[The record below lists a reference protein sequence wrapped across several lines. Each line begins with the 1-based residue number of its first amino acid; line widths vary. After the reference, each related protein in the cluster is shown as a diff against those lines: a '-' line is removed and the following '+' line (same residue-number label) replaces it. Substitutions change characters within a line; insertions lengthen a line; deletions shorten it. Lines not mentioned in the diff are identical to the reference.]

1 MTEDATM
8 DVTLKYVV
16 LLILI
21 LGTILVI
28 IFENRNPVKTIAWC
42 LVLIFLPVIGLT
54 LYVLFGMDNRHRRLI
69 KEEDLSCLKEI
80 TEMTQSDDIVS
91 EMPIPHKPLADM
103 LCKMNMSFLLS
114 GNDVEIMTDFQTMSD
129 RLIADIEGARHH
141 INMLF
146 FKFEDDAAGRRIAD
160 ALIRKSEEGVQVRLI
175 YDDAGNLMVPRRF
188 YRKLRKHGI
197 KVRGFIRIFLP
208 ILSRDYNSRNHRK
221 VVVIDGRVGYMGG
234 MNIAQRYA
242 EGLKWGIWRDT
253 HMRITGPAV
262 SELQT
267 SFLTDWK
274 FTGGDEP
281 DLAPMYP
288 YNPPSGNTLM
298 QIVTGGPMDK
308 WNVMMQA
315 YMTAISS
322 ARCYAFLQSP
332 YFIPPEP
339 IMKTLQNAA
348 LSGVDVRVM
357 IPYRGDKG
365 VLPPWASR
373 SYIKDALNAGIRI
386 YLYRKGYMHAKTL
399 VIDDSLVTIGS
410 TNIDFRGFEQ
420 DFEINAFMY
429 DESLA
434 RQYHDVFIEDQ
445 NDAELIDPLEWDKR
459 PFIDKAKES
468 VARVFSPLL

>member
-1 MTEDATM
+1 MDFAIKHIVIAT
-8 DVTLKYVV
+8 V
-16 LLILI
+16 IF
-21 LGTILVI
+21 GTILVI

-42 LVLIFLPVIGLT
+42 MVLTFMPVIGLL
-54 LYVLFGMDNRHRRLI
+54 LYILFGMDNRHRRQI
-69 KEEDLSCLKEI
+69 KDEDLSRLKGI
-80 TEMTQSDDIVS
+80 TEITQSDDILS
-91 EMPIPHKPLADM
+91 EMPVPQKPLADM
-103 LCKMNMSFLLS
+103 LRKMNKSFLLS
-114 GNDVEIMTDFQTMSD
+114 GNDVEIITDFQTMSD

-197 KVRGFIRIFLP
+197 QVRGFIRIFLP

-274 FTGGDEP
+274 FTKGDEP
-281 DLAPMYP
+281 DLDSMYP

-315 YMTAISS
+315 YMTAIAS
-322 ARCYAFLQSP
+322 ARHYAYLQSP

-339 IMKTLQNAA
+339 IMKVLQNAA
-348 LSGVDVRVM
+348 LSGVDIRVM

-373 SYIKDALNAGIRI
+373 SYFKEAMNAGIRI
-386 YLYRKGYMHAKTL
+386 YLYRKGYMHAKTMT
-399 VIDDSLVTIGS
+399 IDDSLVMIGS

-429 DESLA
+429 DESMA
-434 RQYHDVFIEDQ
+434 RQQRDIFLEDLK
-445 NDAELIDPLEWDKR
+445 DAELIDPLEWDRR

-468 VARVFSPLL
+468 VARIFSPVL

>member
-1 MTEDATM
+1 ME
-8 DVTLKYVV
+8 VTLKYVV

-28 IFENRNPVKTIAWC
+28 VSENRNPVKTIAWC
-42 LVLIFLPVIGLT
+42 MVLIFLPVIGLT
-54 LYVLFGMDNRHRRLI
+54 LYILFGMDNRHRRQI
-69 KEEDLSCLKEI
+69 KEEDLNRLKEI
-80 TEMTQSDDIVS
+80 TERVQGKEISSEIPDCHIPLVSMLQTMNKAYPLYGNHVDI
-91 EMPIPHKPLADM
+91 L
-103 LCKMNMSFLLS
+103 
-114 GNDVEIMTDFQTMSD
+114 TDFRTMAD
-129 RLIADIEGARHH
+129 RLVADIEDARYHV
-141 INMLF
+141 NMLF

-160 ALIRKSEEGVQVRLI
+160 ALIRKAEEGVQVRLI
-175 YDDAGNLMVPRRF
+175 YDEAGNLMVPGRF
-188 YRKLRKHGI
+188 YRKLRNHGI
-197 KVRGFIRIFLP
+197 QVRGFIRIFLP

-221 VVVIDGRVGYMGG
+221 IVVIDGRIGYMGG

-274 FTGGDEP
+274 FTKGDEP
-281 DLAPMYP
+281 DLVPMYP
-288 YNPPSGNTLM
+288 YNPPCGNSLM

-315 YMTAISS
+315 YMTVIAS
-322 ARCYAFLQSP
+322 ARHHAYLQSP

-373 SYIKDALNAGIRI
+373 SYIKDALNAGIKI
-386 YLYRKGYMHAKTL
+386 YLYRKGYMHSKTMT
-399 VIDDSLVTIGS
+399 IDDSIVTIGS

-420 DFEINAFMY
+420 DFEINAFIY
-429 DESLA
+429 DENLA
-434 RQYHDVFIEDQ
+434 VQQRDMFLEDQ
-445 NDAELIDPLEWDKR
+445 NDAELIDPAEWDKR

-468 VARVFSPLL
+468 VARIFSPVL

>member
-1 MTEDATM
+1 M
-8 DVTLKYVV
+8 DFALKQVFV
-16 LLILI
+16 LTII

-28 IFENRNPVKTIAWC
+28 ISENRNPVKTIAWC
-42 LVLIFLPVIGLT
+42 VVLAFMPVIGLL
-54 LYVLFGMDNRHRRLI
+54 LYILFGMDNRHRRLI
-69 KEEDLSCLKEI
+69 KEDDLSRLKGI
-80 TEMTQSDDIVS
+80 TEIIQGEDISSD
-91 EMPIPHKPLADM
+91 IPAQYKPLAGM
-103 LCKMNMSFLLS
+103 LHKMNRAYPLS
-114 GNDVEIMTDFQTMSD
+114 GNNVEIITDFQTMSD
-129 RLIADIEGARHH
+129 RLIADIGSARQH

-146 FKFEDDAAGRRIAD
+146 FKFEDDEVGRRIAD
-160 ALIRKSEEGVQVRLI
+160 ALIKKAEEGVQVRLI

-188 YRKLRKHGI
+188 YKKLRKHGLQ
-197 KVRGFIRIFLP
+197 VRGFIKIFLP

-221 VVVIDGRVGYMGG
+221 VVVIDGKVGYMGG

-253 HMRITGPAV
+253 QIRIMGPAV

-274 FTGGDEP
+274 FTKGDTP
-281 DLAPMYP
+281 DLGLMYP
-288 YNPPSGNTLM
+288 YNAPCGNTLM

-308 WNVMMQA
+308 WNAMMQA
-315 YMTAISS
+315 YMTAIVS
-322 ARCYAFLQSP
+322 ARSYAYLQSP

-339 IMKTLQNAA
+339 IMKVLQNAA

-373 SYIKDALNAGIRI
+373 SYIKEALNAGIRM

-410 TNIDFRGFEQ
+410 TNLDFRGFEQ

-429 DESLA
+429 DENLA
-434 RQYHDVFIEDQ
+434 RQQHDLFIEDQ
-445 NDAELIDPLEWDKR
+445 KDAELIDPLEWDKR
-459 PFIDKAKES
+459 PLLDKAKES
-468 VARVFSPLL
+468 AARIFSQVL

>member
-1 MTEDATM
+1 M
-8 DVTLKYVV
+8 DFALKQVFV
-16 LLILI
+16 LTII

-28 IFENRNPVKTIAWC
+28 ISENRNPVKTIAWC
-42 LVLIFLPVIGLT
+42 LVLAFMPVIGLL
-54 LYVLFGMDNRHRRLI
+54 LYILFGMDNRHRRLI
-69 KEEDLSCLKEI
+69 KEDDLSRLKGI
-80 TEMTQSDDIVS
+80 TEIIQGEDISSD
-91 EMPIPHKPLADM
+91 IPAQYKPLAGM
-103 LCKMNMSFLLS
+103 LHKMNRAYPLS
-114 GNDVEIMTDFQTMSD
+114 GNNVEIITDFQTMSD
-129 RLIADIEGARHH
+129 RLIADIGSARQH

-146 FKFEDDAAGRRIAD
+146 FKFEDDEVGRRIAD
-160 ALIRKSEEGVQVRLI
+160 ALIKKAEEGVQVRLI

-188 YRKLRKHGI
+188 YKKLRNHGLQ
-197 KVRGFIRIFLP
+197 VRGFIKIFLP

-221 VVVIDGRVGYMGG
+221 VVVIDGKVGYMGG

-253 HMRITGPAV
+253 QIRIMGPAV

-274 FTGGDEP
+274 FTKGDTP
-281 DLAPMYP
+281 DLGLMYP
-288 YNPPSGNTLM
+288 YNAPCGNTLM

-308 WNVMMQA
+308 WNAMMQA
-315 YMTAISS
+315 YMTAIVS
-322 ARCYAFLQSP
+322 ARSYAYLQSP

-339 IMKTLQNAA
+339 IMKVLQNAA

-373 SYIKDALNAGIRI
+373 SYIKEALNAGIRM

-410 TNIDFRGFEQ
+410 TNLDFRGFEQ

-429 DESLA
+429 NENLA
-434 RQYHDVFIEDQ
+434 RQQHDLFIEDQ
-445 NDAELIDPLEWDKR
+445 KDAELIDPLEWDKR
-459 PFIDKAKES
+459 PLLDKAKES
-468 VARVFSPLL
+468 AARIFSQVL

>member
-1 MTEDATM
+1 M
-8 DVTLKYVV
+8 DFPLKHMV
-16 LLILI
+16 ILAII

-42 LVLIFLPVIGLT
+42 MVLIFMPVIGLI
-54 LYVLFGMDNRHRRLI
+54 LYILFGMDNRHRRQI
-69 KEEDLSCLKEI
+69 KDEDLCRLKGI
-80 TEMTQSDDIVS
+80 TETIQSDDIVY
-91 EMPIPHKPLADM
+91 EVPARHKPLADM
-103 LCKMNMSFLLS
+103 LRKMNRAYPLG
-114 GNDVEIMTDFQTMSD
+114 GNNVEIITDFRTMSD

-141 INMLF
+141 INILF
-146 FKFEDDAAGRRIAD
+146 FKFEDDAAGRRIAE
-160 ALIRKSEEGVQVRLI
+160 ALIRKAEEGINIRLI
-175 YDDAGNLMVPRRF
+175 YDDAGNLTVPRRF
-188 YRKLRKHGI
+188 YRKLRRHGI
-197 KVRGFIRIFLP
+197 QVRGFIRLFLP

-221 VVVIDGRVGYMGG
+221 VVVIDGKIGYMGG

-274 FTGGDEP
+274 FTKGDEP
-281 DLAPMYP
+281 DPGSMYP
-288 YNPPSGNTLM
+288 YNPPCGNTLM
-298 QIVTGGPMDK
+298 QIVTGGSMDK

-315 YMTAISS
+315 YMTAIAS
-322 ARCYAFLQSP
+322 ARSYAYLQSP

-339 IMKTLQNAA
+339 IMKVLQNAA

-373 SYIKDALNAGIRI
+373 SYIKEALSAGIKV
-386 YLYRKGYMHAKTL
+386 YLYRKGYMHAKTM

-420 DFEINAFMY
+420 DFEINAFIY
-429 DESLA
+429 DEHLA
-434 RQYHDVFIEDQ
+434 TQQRENFLDDQ
-445 NDAELIDPLEWDKR
+445 KDAELIDPLEWDKR

-468 VARVFSPLL
+468 VARIFSQVL

>member
-1 MTEDATM
+1 M
-8 DVTLKYVV
+8 DFALKQVFV
-16 LLILI
+16 LTII

-28 IFENRNPVKTIAWC
+28 ISENRNPVKTIAWC
-42 LVLIFLPVIGLT
+42 VVLAFMPVIGLL
-54 LYVLFGMDNRHRRLI
+54 LYILFGMDNRHRRLI
-69 KEEDLSCLKEI
+69 RKEEYDRLKGM
-80 TEMTQSDDIVS
+80 TETMQKDDIVS
-91 EMPIPHKPLADM
+91 EIPDRHKPLVTM
-103 LCKMNMSFLLS
+103 LSKANGAYPLS
-114 GNDVEIMTDFQTMSD
+114 GNNVEIMSDFTTMSD
-129 RLIADIEGARHH
+129 RLVRDIESARYH
-141 INMLF
+141 INILF
-146 FKFEDDAAGRRIAD
+146 FKFEDDQVGNKIAD
-160 ALIRKSEEGVQVRLI
+160 ALIRKSKEGVQVRLI
-175 YDDAGNLMVPRRF
+175 YDEAGNMMVPRRF
-188 YRKLRKHGI
+188 YRRLRKHGI
-197 KVRGFIRIFLP
+197 QVRGFIRIFLP

-274 FTGGDEP
+274 FTKGDEP

-288 YNPPSGNTLM
+288 YNPPCGNTLM

-308 WNVMMQA
+308 WNVVMQA
-315 YMTAISS
+315 YMTAIAS
-322 ARCYAFLQSP
+322 ARHHAYLQSP

-339 IMKTLQNAA
+339 IMKVLQNAA

-373 SYIKDALNAGIRI
+373 SYIKEALNAGIKM
-386 YLYRKGYMHAKTL
+386 YLYRKGYMHAKTMT
-399 VIDDSLVTIGS
+399 IDDSLVTIGS

-429 DESLA
+429 DESMA
-434 RQYHDVFIEDQ
+434 RQQRDIFLEDLK
-445 NDAELIDPLEWDKR
+445 DAELIDPLEWDKR
-459 PFIDKAKES
+459 PLLDKAKES
-468 VARVFSPLL
+468 AARIFSQVL

>member
-1 MTEDATM
+1 M
-8 DVTLKYVV
+8 DFTLKHIVV
-16 LLILI
+16 LTVI

-42 LVLIFLPVIGLT
+42 MVLTFMPVIGLL
-54 LYVLFGMDNRHRRLI
+54 LYILFGMDNRHRRQI
-69 KEEDLSCLKEI
+69 KDEDLSRLKGI
-80 TEMTQSDDIVS
+80 TEITQSDDILS
-91 EMPIPHKPLADM
+91 EMPVPQKPLADM
-103 LCKMNMSFLLS
+103 LRKMNKSFLLS
-114 GNDVEIMTDFQTMSD
+114 GNDVEIITDFQTMSD

-188 YRKLRKHGI
+188 YRKFRKHGI
-197 KVRGFIRIFLP
+197 QVRGFIRIFLP

-274 FTGGDEP
+274 FTKGDEP
-281 DLAPMYP
+281 DLDSMYP

-315 YMTAISS
+315 YMTAIAS
-322 ARCYAFLQSP
+322 ARHHAYLQSP

-373 SYIKDALNAGIRI
+373 SYFKEAMNAGIRI
-386 YLYRKGYMHAKTL
+386 YLYRKGYMHAKTMT
-399 VIDDSLVTIGS
+399 IDDSLVTIGS

-429 DESLA
+429 DESMA
-434 RQYHDVFIEDQ
+434 RQQRDIFLEDLK
-445 NDAELIDPLEWDKR
+445 DAELIDPLEWDRR

-468 VARVFSPLL
+468 VARIFSPVL

>member
-1 MTEDATM
+1 M
-8 DVTLKYVV
+8 DFTLKHIVV
-16 LLILI
+16 LTVI
-21 LGTILVI
+21 LGTIFVI
-28 IFENRNPVKTIAWC
+28 ISENRNPVKTIAWC
-42 LVLIFLPVIGLT
+42 MVLAFMPVVGLVLYI
-54 LYVLFGMDNRHRRLI
+54 LFGMDNRHRKLV
-69 KEEDLSCLKEI
+69 KDEDLGRLKGI
-80 TEMTQSDDIVS
+80 TEIIQSGEIVS
-91 EMPIPHKPLADM
+91 DLPLQHKSLAEMLYRMNRSYPLG
-103 LCKMNMSFLLS
+103 
-114 GNDVEIMTDFQTMSD
+114 GNEVEIMTDFRTMSD
-129 RLIADIEGARHH
+129 RLVSDIEGARHH

-188 YRKLRKHGI
+188 YRRLRQHGI
-197 KVRGFIRIFLP
+197 QVRGFMRIFLP

-274 FTGGDEP
+274 FTKGDEP
-281 DLAPMYP
+281 DLDSMYP
-288 YNPPSGNTLM
+288 YNPPCGNTLM

-315 YMTAISS
+315 YMTAIAS
-322 ARCYAFLQSP
+322 ARSYVYLQSP

-339 IMKTLQNAA
+339 IMNTLQNAA

-373 SYIKDALNAGIRI
+373 SYFKEALNAGIRI
-386 YLYRKGYMHAKTL
+386 YLYKKGYMHAKTMT
-399 VIDDSLVTIGS
+399 IDDSLVTIGS

-429 DESLA
+429 DERLA
-434 RQYHDVFIEDQ
+434 VQQREIFLEDLK
-445 NDAELIDPLEWDKR
+445 DAELIDPLEWDKR

-468 VARVFSPLL
+468 VARVFSPVL

>member
-1 MTEDATM
+1 M
-8 DVTLKYVV
+8 DFALKQVFV
-16 LLILI
+16 LTII

-28 IFENRNPVKTIAWC
+28 ISENRNPVKTIAWC
-42 LVLIFLPVIGLT
+42 VVLAFMPVIGLL
-54 LYVLFGMDNRHRRLI
+54 LYILFGMDNRHRRLI
-69 KEEDLSCLKEI
+69 KEDDLSRLKGI
-80 TEMTQSDDIVS
+80 TEIIQGGDISSD
-91 EMPIPHKPLADM
+91 IPAQYKPLAGM
-103 LCKMNMSFLLS
+103 LHKMNRAYPLS
-114 GNDVEIMTDFQTMSD
+114 GNNVEIITDFQTMSD
-129 RLIADIEGARHH
+129 RLIADIGSARQH

-146 FKFEDDAAGRRIAD
+146 FKFEDDEVGRRIAD
-160 ALIRKSEEGVQVRLI
+160 ALIKKAEEGVQVRLI

-188 YRKLRKHGI
+188 YKKLRKHGLQ
-197 KVRGFIRIFLP
+197 VRGFIKIFLP

-221 VVVIDGRVGYMGG
+221 VVVIDGKVGYMGG

-253 HMRITGPAV
+253 QIRIMGPAV

-274 FTGGDEP
+274 FTKGDTP
-281 DLAPMYP
+281 DLGLMYP
-288 YNPPSGNTLM
+288 YNAPCGNTLM

-308 WNVMMQA
+308 WNAMMQA
-315 YMTAISS
+315 YMTAIVS
-322 ARCYAFLQSP
+322 ARSYAYLQSP

-339 IMKTLQNAA
+339 IMKVLQNAA

-373 SYIKDALNAGIRI
+373 SYIKEALNAGIKM

-410 TNIDFRGFEQ
+410 TNLDFRGFEQ

-429 DESLA
+429 DENLA
-434 RQYHDVFIEDQ
+434 RQQHDLFIEDQ
-445 NDAELIDPLEWDKR
+445 KDAELIDPLEWDKR
-459 PFIDKAKES
+459 PLLDKAKES
-468 VARVFSPLL
+468 AARIFSQVL

>member
-1 MTEDATM
+1 M
-8 DVTLKYVV
+8 DFALKQVFV
-16 LLILI
+16 LTII

-28 IFENRNPVKTIAWC
+28 ISENRNPVKTIAWC
-42 LVLIFLPVIGLT
+42 VVLAFMPVIGLL
-54 LYVLFGMDNRHRRLI
+54 LYILFGMDNRHRRLI
-69 KEEDLSCLKEI
+69 KEDDLSRLKGI
-80 TEMTQSDDIVS
+80 TEIIQGEDISSD
-91 EMPIPHKPLADM
+91 IPAQYKPLAGM
-103 LCKMNMSFLLS
+103 LHKMNQAYPLS
-114 GNDVEIMTDFQTMSD
+114 GNNVEIITDFQTMSD
-129 RLIADIEGARHH
+129 RLIADIGSARQH

-146 FKFEDDAAGRRIAD
+146 FKFEDDEVGRRIAD
-160 ALIRKSEEGVQVRLI
+160 ALIKKAEEGVQVRLI

-188 YRKLRKHGI
+188 YKKLRKHGLQ
-197 KVRGFIRIFLP
+197 VRGFIKIFLP

-221 VVVIDGRVGYMGG
+221 VVVIDGKVGYMGG

-253 HMRITGPAV
+253 QIRIMGPAV

-274 FTGGDEP
+274 FTKGDTP
-281 DLAPMYP
+281 DLGLMYP
-288 YNPPSGNTLM
+288 YNAPCGNTLM

-308 WNVMMQA
+308 WNAMMQA
-315 YMTAISS
+315 YMTAIVS
-322 ARCYAFLQSP
+322 ARSYAYLQSP

-339 IMKTLQNAA
+339 IMKVLQNAA
-348 LSGVDVRVM
+348 LGGVDVRVM

-373 SYIKDALNAGIRI
+373 SYIKEALNAGIRM

-410 TNIDFRGFEQ
+410 TNLDFRGFEQ

-429 DESLA
+429 DENLA
-434 RQYHDVFIEDQ
+434 RQQHDLFIEDQ
-445 NDAELIDPLEWDKR
+445 KDAELIDPLEWDKR
-459 PFIDKAKES
+459 PLLDKAKES
-468 VARVFSPLL
+468 AARIFSQVL

>member
-1 MTEDATM
+1 M
-8 DVTLKYVV
+8 DFALKQVFV
-16 LLILI
+16 LTII

-28 IFENRNPVKTIAWC
+28 ISENRNPVKTIAWC
-42 LVLIFLPVIGLT
+42 VVLAFMPVIGLL
-54 LYVLFGMDNRHRRLI
+54 LYILFGMDNRHRRLI
-69 KEEDLSCLKEI
+69 KEDDLSRLKGI
-80 TEMTQSDDIVS
+80 TEIIQGEDISSD
-91 EMPIPHKPLADM
+91 IPAQYKPLAGM
-103 LCKMNMSFLLS
+103 LHKMNRAYPLS
-114 GNDVEIMTDFQTMSD
+114 GNNVEIITDFQTMSD
-129 RLIADIEGARHH
+129 RLIADIGSARQH

-146 FKFEDDAAGRRIAD
+146 FKFEDDEVGRRIAD
-160 ALIRKSEEGVQVRLI
+160 ALIKKAEEGVQVRLI

-188 YRKLRKHGI
+188 YKKLRKHGLQ
-197 KVRGFIRIFLP
+197 VRGFIKIFLP

-221 VVVIDGRVGYMGG
+221 VVVIDGKVGYMGG

-253 HMRITGPAV
+253 QIRITGPAV

-274 FTGGDEP
+274 FTKGDEP
-281 DLAPMYP
+281 DLDPMYP
-288 YNPPSGNTLM
+288 YNPPCGNTLM

-308 WNVMMQA
+308 WNAMMQA
-315 YMTAISS
+315 YMTAIVS
-322 ARCYAFLQSP
+322 ARSYAYLQSP

-339 IMKTLQNAA
+339 IMKVLQNAA

-373 SYIKDALNAGIRI
+373 SYIKEALNAGISM
-386 YLYRKGYMHAKTL
+386 YLYRKGYMHAKTM

-429 DESLA
+429 DENLA
-434 RQYHDVFIEDQ
+434 RQQHDLFIEDQ
-445 NDAELIDPLEWDKR
+445 KDAELIDPLEWDKR
-459 PFIDKAKES
+459 PLLDKAKES
-468 VARVFSPLL
+468 AARIFSQVL

>member
-1 MTEDATM
+1 MDFAIKHIVIAT
-8 DVTLKYVV
+8 V
-16 LLILI
+16 IF
-21 LGTILVI
+21 GTILVI

-42 LVLIFLPVIGLT
+42 MVLTFMPVIGLL
-54 LYVLFGMDNRHRRLI
+54 LYILFGMDNRHRRQI
-69 KEEDLSCLKEI
+69 KDEDLSRLKGI
-80 TEMTQSDDIVS
+80 TEITQSDDILS
-91 EMPIPHKPLADM
+91 EMPVPQKPLADM
-103 LCKMNMSFLLS
+103 LRKMNKSFLLS
-114 GNDVEIMTDFQTMSD
+114 GNDVEIITDFQTMSD

-197 KVRGFIRIFLP
+197 QVRGFIRIFLP

-253 HMRITGPAV
+253 HIRITGPAV

-274 FTGGDEP
+274 FTKGDEP
-281 DLAPMYP
+281 DLDSMYP
-288 YNPPSGNTLM
+288 GNPPSGNTLM

-315 YMTAISS
+315 YMTAIAS
-322 ARCYAFLQSP
+322 ARHHAYLQSP

-373 SYIKDALNAGIRI
+373 SYFKEALNAGIRI
-386 YLYRKGYMHAKTL
+386 YLYRKGYMHAKTMT
-399 VIDDSLVTIGS
+399 IDDSLVTIGS

-429 DESLA
+429 DESMA
-434 RQYHDVFIEDQ
+434 RQQRDIFLEDLK
-445 NDAELIDPLEWDKR
+445 DAELIDPLEWNKR

-468 VARVFSPLL
+468 VARIFSPVL

>member
-1 MTEDATM
+1 M
-8 DVTLKYVV
+8 DFALKQVFV
-16 LLILI
+16 LTII

-28 IFENRNPVKTIAWC
+28 ISENRNPVKTIAWC
-42 LVLIFLPVIGLT
+42 VVLAFMPVIGLL
-54 LYVLFGMDNRHRRLI
+54 LYILFGMDNRHRRLI
-69 KEEDLSCLKEI
+69 KEDDLSRLKGI
-80 TEMTQSDDIVS
+80 TEIIQGEDISSD
-91 EMPIPHKPLADM
+91 IPAQYKPLAGM
-103 LCKMNMSFLLS
+103 LHKMNRAYPLS
-114 GNDVEIMTDFQTMSD
+114 GNNVEIITDFQTMSD
-129 RLIADIEGARHH
+129 RLIADIGSARQH

-146 FKFEDDAAGRRIAD
+146 FKFEDDEVGRRIAD
-160 ALIRKSEEGVQVRLI
+160 ALIKKAEEGVQVRLI

-188 YRKLRKHGI
+188 YKKLRKHGLQ
-197 KVRGFIRIFLP
+197 VRGFIKIFLP

-221 VVVIDGRVGYMGG
+221 VVVIDGKVGYMGG

-253 HMRITGPAV
+253 QIRIMGPAV

-274 FTGGDEP
+274 FTKGDTP
-281 DLAPMYP
+281 DLGLMYP
-288 YNPPSGNTLM
+288 YNAPCGNTLM

-308 WNVMMQA
+308 WNAMMQA
-315 YMTAISS
+315 YMTAIVS
-322 ARCYAFLQSP
+322 ARSYAYLQSP

-339 IMKTLQNAA
+339 IMKVLQNAA

-365 VLPPWASR
+365 VLPPLASR
-373 SYIKDALNAGIRI
+373 SYIKEALNAGIRM

-410 TNIDFRGFEQ
+410 TNLDFRGFEQ

-429 DESLA
+429 DENLA
-434 RQYHDVFIEDQ
+434 RQQHDLFIEDQ
-445 NDAELIDPLEWDKR
+445 KDAELIDPLEWDKR
-459 PFIDKAKES
+459 PLLDKAKES
-468 VARVFSPLL
+468 AARIFSQVL

>member
-1 MTEDATM
+1 M
-8 DVTLKYVV
+8 DFTLKHIVV
-16 LLILI
+16 LTVI
-21 LGTILVI
+21 LGTIFVI
-28 IFENRNPVKTIAWC
+28 ISENRNPVKTIAWC
-42 LVLIFLPVIGLT
+42 MVLTFMPVIGLI
-54 LYVLFGMDNRHRRLI
+54 LYILFGMGNRHRKLV
-69 KEEDLSCLKEI
+69 KDEDLSRFKDVTEI
-80 TEMTQSDDIVS
+80 IQSDEIISDL
-91 EMPIPHKPLADM
+91 PARHKSLAEM
-103 LCKMNMSFLLS
+103 LCRMNRSYPLN
-114 GNDVEIMTDFQTMSD
+114 GNNVEIMTDFRTMSD
-129 RLIADIEGARHH
+129 RLVSDIEVARHH

-160 ALIRKSEEGVQVRLI
+160 ALIRKAEEGVQIRLI

-188 YRKLRKHGI
+188 YRRLRQHGI
-197 KVRGFIRIFLP
+197 QVRGFMRIFLP

-221 VVVIDGRVGYMGG
+221 VVVIDGEVGYMGG

-253 HMRITGPAV
+253 HIRITGPAV

-274 FTGGDEP
+274 FTKGDEP
-281 DLAPMYP
+281 DLDSMYP
-288 YNPPSGNTLM
+288 YNPPCGNTLM
-298 QIVTGGPMDK
+298 QIVTGGPMGK

-315 YMTAISS
+315 YMTAIAS
-322 ARCYAFLQSP
+322 ARRHAYLQSP

-365 VLPPWASR
+365 ILPPWASR
-373 SYIKDALNAGIRI
+373 SYIKEALNAGIRI
-386 YLYRKGYMHAKTL
+386 YLYRKGYMHAKTMT
-399 VIDDSLVTIGS
+399 IDDSLVTIGS

-429 DESLA
+429 DGRLA
-434 RQYHDVFIEDQ
+434 VQQREIFLKDQ
-445 NDAELIDPLEWDKR
+445 KDAELIDPLEWDKR
-459 PFIDKAKES
+459 PLTDKAKES
-468 VARVFSPLL
+468 VARVFSPVL

>member
-1 MTEDATM
+1 M
-8 DVTLKYVV
+8 DFALKQVFV
-16 LLILI
+16 LTII

-28 IFENRNPVKTIAWC
+28 ISENRNPVKTIAWC
-42 LVLIFLPVIGLT
+42 VVLAFMPVIGLL
-54 LYVLFGMDNRHRRLI
+54 LYILFGMDNRHRRLI
-69 KEEDLSCLKEI
+69 KEDDLSRLKGI
-80 TEMTQSDDIVS
+80 TEIIQGEDISSDIPTQY
-91 EMPIPHKPLADM
+91 KPLAGM
-103 LCKMNMSFLLS
+103 LHKMNRAYPLS
-114 GNDVEIMTDFQTMSD
+114 GNKVEIITDFQTMSD
-129 RLIADIEGARHH
+129 RLIADIGSARQH

-146 FKFEDDAAGRRIAD
+146 FKFEDDEVGRRIAD
-160 ALIRKSEEGVQVRLI
+160 ALIKKAEEGVQVRLI

-188 YRKLRKHGI
+188 YKKLRKHGLQ
-197 KVRGFIRIFLP
+197 VRGFIKIFLP

-221 VVVIDGRVGYMGG
+221 VVVIDGKVGYMGG

-253 HMRITGPAV
+253 QIRIMGPAV

-274 FTGGDEP
+274 FTKGDTP
-281 DLAPMYP
+281 DLGLMYP
-288 YNPPSGNTLM
+288 YNAPCGNTLM

-308 WNVMMQA
+308 WNAMMQA
-315 YMTAISS
+315 YMTAIVS
-322 ARCYAFLQSP
+322 ARSYAYLQSP

-339 IMKTLQNAA
+339 IMKVLQNAA

-373 SYIKDALNAGIRI
+373 SYIKEALNAGISM

-410 TNIDFRGFEQ
+410 TNLDFRGFEQ

-429 DESLA
+429 DENLA
-434 RQYHDVFIEDQ
+434 RQQHDLFIEDQ
-445 NDAELIDPLEWDKR
+445 KDAELIDPLEWDKR
-459 PFIDKAKES
+459 PLLDKAKES
-468 VARVFSPLL
+468 AARIFSQVL

>member
-1 MTEDATM
+1 M
-8 DVTLKYVV
+8 DFALKQVFV
-16 LLILI
+16 LTII

-28 IFENRNPVKTIAWC
+28 ISENRNPVKTIAWC
-42 LVLIFLPVIGLT
+42 VVLAFMPVIGLL
-54 LYVLFGMDNRHRRLI
+54 LYILFGMDNRHRRLI
-69 KEEDLSCLKEI
+69 KEDDLSRLKGI
-80 TEMTQSDDIVS
+80 TEIIQGEDISSD
-91 EMPIPHKPLADM
+91 IPAQYKPLAGM
-103 LCKMNMSFLLS
+103 LHKMNRAYPLS
-114 GNDVEIMTDFQTMSD
+114 GNNVEIITDFQTMSD
-129 RLIADIEGARHH
+129 RLIADIGSARQH

-146 FKFEDDAAGRRIAD
+146 FKFEDDEVGRRIAD
-160 ALIRKSEEGVQVRLI
+160 ALIKKAEEGVQVRLI

-188 YRKLRKHGI
+188 YKKLRKHGLQ
-197 KVRGFIRIFLP
+197 VRGFIKIFLP

-221 VVVIDGRVGYMGG
+221 VVVIDGKVGYMGG

-253 HMRITGPAV
+253 QIRIMGPAV

-274 FTGGDEP
+274 FTKGDTP
-281 DLAPMYP
+281 DLGLMYP
-288 YNPPSGNTLM
+288 YNAPCGNTLM

-308 WNVMMQA
+308 WNAMMQA
-315 YMTAISS
+315 YMTAIVS
-322 ARCYAFLQSP
+322 ARSYAYLQSP

-339 IMKTLQNAA
+339 IMKVLQNAA

-373 SYIKDALNAGIRI
+373 SYIKEALNAGIRM

-429 DESLA
+429 DENLA
-434 RQYHDVFIEDQ
+434 RQQHDLFIEDQ
-445 NDAELIDPLEWDKR
+445 KDAELIDPLEWDKR
-459 PFIDKAKES
+459 PLLDKAKES
-468 VARVFSPLL
+468 AARIFSQVL

>member
-1 MTEDATM
+1 M
-8 DVTLKYVV
+8 DFTLKHIVV
-16 LLILI
+16 LTVI
-21 LGTILVI
+21 LGTIFVI
-28 IFENRNPVKTIAWC
+28 ISENRNPVKTIAWC
-42 LVLIFLPVIGLT
+42 MVLTFMPVIGLI
-54 LYVLFGMDNRHRRLI
+54 LYILFGMGNRHRKLV
-69 KEEDLSCLKEI
+69 KDEDLSRFKDVTEI
-80 TEMTQSDDIVS
+80 IQSDEIISDL
-91 EMPIPHKPLADM
+91 PARHKPLAEM
-103 LCKMNMSFLLS
+103 LYRMNRSYPLN
-114 GNDVEIMTDFQTMSD
+114 GNNVEIMTDFRTMSD
-129 RLIADIEGARHH
+129 RLVSDIEVARHH

-160 ALIRKSEEGVQVRLI
+160 ALIRKAEEGVQIRLI

-188 YRKLRKHGI
+188 YRRLRQHGI
-197 KVRGFIRIFLP
+197 QVRGFMRIFLP

-221 VVVIDGRVGYMGG
+221 VVVIDGEVGYMGG

-253 HMRITGPAV
+253 HIRITGPAV

-274 FTGGDEP
+274 FTKGDEP
-281 DLAPMYP
+281 DLDSMYP
-288 YNPPSGNTLM
+288 YNPPCGNTLM
-298 QIVTGGPMDK
+298 QIVTGGPMGK

-315 YMTAISS
+315 YMTAIAS
-322 ARCYAFLQSP
+322 ARRHAYLQSP

-365 VLPPWASR
+365 ILPPWASR
-373 SYIKDALNAGIRI
+373 SYIKEALNAGIRI
-386 YLYRKGYMHAKTL
+386 YLYKKGYMHAKTMT
-399 VIDDSLVTIGS
+399 IDDSLVTIGS

-429 DESLA
+429 DGRLA
-434 RQYHDVFIEDQ
+434 VQQREIFLKDQ
-445 NDAELIDPLEWDKR
+445 KDAELIDPLEWDKR
-459 PFIDKAKES
+459 PLTDKAKES
-468 VARVFSPLL
+468 VARVFSPVL

>member
-1 MTEDATM
+1 MDFAIKHIVIAT
-8 DVTLKYVV
+8 
-16 LLILI
+16 II
-21 LGTILVI
+21 FGTILVI

-42 LVLIFLPVIGLT
+42 MVLTFMPVIGLL
-54 LYVLFGMDNRHRRLI
+54 LYILFGMDNRHRKQI
-69 KEEDLSCLKEI
+69 KDEDLSRLKGI
-80 TEMTQSDDIVS
+80 TEITQSDDILY
-91 EMPIPHKPLADM
+91 EMPVPQKPLADM
-103 LCKMNMSFLLS
+103 LRKMNKSFLLS
-114 GNDVEIMTDFQTMSD
+114 GNDVEIITDFQTMSD

-197 KVRGFIRIFLP
+197 QVRGFIRIFLP

-274 FTGGDEP
+274 FTKGDEP
-281 DLAPMYP
+281 DIDSMYP

-315 YMTAISS
+315 YMTAIAS
-322 ARCYAFLQSP
+322 ARHHAYLQSP

-373 SYIKDALNAGIRI
+373 SYFKEALNAGIRI
-386 YLYRKGYMHAKTL
+386 YLYRKGYMHAKTMT
-399 VIDDSLVTIGS
+399 IDDSLVTIGS

-429 DESLA
+429 DESMA
-434 RQYHDVFIEDQ
+434 RQQRDIFLEDLK
-445 NDAELIDPLEWDKR
+445 DAELIDPLEWDKR

-468 VARVFSPLL
+468 VARVFSPVL

>member
-1 MTEDATM
+1 MDFAIKHIVIAT
-8 DVTLKYVV
+8 V
-16 LLILI
+16 IF
-21 LGTILVI
+21 GTILVI

-42 LVLIFLPVIGLT
+42 MVLTFMPVIGLL
-54 LYVLFGMDNRHRRLI
+54 LYILFGMDNRHRRQI
-69 KEEDLSCLKEI
+69 KDEDLSRLKGI
-80 TEMTQSDDIVS
+80 TEIAQSDDILS
-91 EMPIPHKPLADM
+91 EMQVPQKPLAEM
-103 LCKMNMSFLLS
+103 LRKMNKSFLLS
-114 GNDVEIMTDFQTMSD
+114 GNDVEIITDFQTMSD

-197 KVRGFIRIFLP
+197 QVRGFIRIFLP

-274 FTGGDEP
+274 FTKGDEP
-281 DLAPMYP
+281 DLDSMYP
-288 YNPPSGNTLM
+288 GNPPSGNTLM

-315 YMTAISS
+315 YMTAIAS
-322 ARCYAFLQSP
+322 ARHHAYLQSP

-373 SYIKDALNAGIRI
+373 SYFKEALNAGIRI
-386 YLYRKGYMHAKTL
+386 YLYRKGYMHAKTMT
-399 VIDDSLVTIGS
+399 IDDSLVTIGS

-429 DESLA
+429 DESMA
-434 RQYHDVFIEDQ
+434 RQQRDIFLEDLK
-445 NDAELIDPLEWDKR
+445 DAELIDPLEWEKR

-468 VARVFSPLL
+468 VARIFSPVL

>member
-1 MTEDATM
+1 M
-8 DVTLKYVV
+8 DFALKQVFV
-16 LLILI
+16 LTII

-28 IFENRNPVKTIAWC
+28 ISENRNPVKTIAWC
-42 LVLIFLPVIGLT
+42 VVLAFMPVIGLL
-54 LYVLFGMDNRHRRLI
+54 LYILFGMDNRHRRLI
-69 KEEDLSCLKEI
+69 KEDDLSRLKGI
-80 TEMTQSDDIVS
+80 TEIIQGEDISSD
-91 EMPIPHKPLADM
+91 IPAQYKPLAGM
-103 LCKMNMSFLLS
+103 LHKMNRAYPLS
-114 GNDVEIMTDFQTMSD
+114 GNNVEIITDFQTMSD
-129 RLIADIEGARHH
+129 RLIADIGSARQH

-146 FKFEDDAAGRRIAD
+146 FKFEDDEVGRRIAD
-160 ALIRKSEEGVQVRLI
+160 ALIKKAEEGVQVRLI

-188 YRKLRKHGI
+188 YKKLRKHGLQ
-197 KVRGFIRIFLP
+197 VRGFIKIFLP

-221 VVVIDGRVGYMGG
+221 VVVIDGKVGYMGG

-253 HMRITGPAV
+253 QIRIMGPAV

-274 FTGGDEP
+274 FTKGDTP
-281 DLAPMYP
+281 DLGLMYP
-288 YNPPSGNTLM
+288 YNAPCGNTLM

-308 WNVMMQA
+308 WNAMMQA
-315 YMTAISS
+315 YMTAIVS
-322 ARCYAFLQSP
+322 ARSYAYLQSP

-339 IMKTLQNAA
+339 IMKVLQNAA

-373 SYIKDALNAGIRI
+373 SYIKEALNAGIKM

-429 DESLA
+429 DENLA
-434 RQYHDVFIEDQ
+434 RQQHDLFIEDQ
-445 NDAELIDPLEWDKR
+445 KDAELIDPLEWDKR
-459 PFIDKAKES
+459 PLLDKAKES
-468 VARVFSPLL
+468 AARIFSQVL